1 MGLHFLSPYL
11 SDYTQKQRKRKK
23 MSSATPALPPS
34 LFTNGSISSPQ
45 NISKTDLNSFVKVS
59 DPGGFKWRL
68 VIAYDGT
75 KFAGWQYQESPPTV
89 QSMLEKALTQITKLQ
104 RKELHLVGAGRT
116 DAGVHAWGQ
125 VAHFVTPF
133 NYTTLDSIHAALNGL
148 LPQDIRVR
156 EIGAAV
162 PEFHARFS
170 CRSKVYRYQIYSETF
185 MDPFQRHFAY
195 HTAYKLNACKMRE
208 AAQHFVGKHDFSAF
222 ANATRED
229 GVPDPLKTISR
240 FDVIEMGSLLHLEV
254 ESSGFMYRQVRNMV
268 ALLIQVGKEALDSDI
283 VPMILE
289 TKDRRELAKY
299 TLPAPPHGLC
309 LVSVKYKEDHLQLP
323 PDCPLTSFGRH
334 HTITKCKL
342 PFY

>member
-1 MGLHFLSPYL
+1 
-11 SDYTQKQRKRKK
+11 
-23 MSSATPALPPS
+23 MSSATPALPTS
-34 LFTNGSISSPQ
+34 LFTNGSLSSPQ
-45 NISKTDLNSFVKVS
+45 NISKTDLNSCVKVS

-133 NYTTLDSIHAALNGL
+133 NYTSLDSIHAALNGL
-148 LPQDIRVR
+148 LPQEIRVR

-170 CRSKVYRYQIYSETF
+170 CRSK
-185 MDPFQRHFAY
+185 
-195 HTAYKLNACKMRE
+195 
-208 AAQHFVGKHDFSAF
+208 
-222 ANATRED
+222 
-229 GVPDPLKTISR
+229 
-240 FDVIEMGSLLHLEV
+240 GSLLQLEV
-254 ESSGFMYRQVRNMV
+254 EGSGFMYRQVRNMV
-268 ALLIQVGKEALDSDI
+268 ALLVQVGKEALDSDI

-323 PDCPLTSFGRH
+323 PDSPLTSFGRH